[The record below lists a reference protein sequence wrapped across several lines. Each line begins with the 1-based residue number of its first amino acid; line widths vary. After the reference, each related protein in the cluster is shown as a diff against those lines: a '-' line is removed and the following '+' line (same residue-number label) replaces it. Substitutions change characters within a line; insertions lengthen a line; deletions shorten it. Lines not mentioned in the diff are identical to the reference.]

1 MVDSPAYTVA
11 EAARHLKIAP
21 ATLRSWVIGRT
32 YPRGRGSAYFEPLI
46 EPADAQ
52 RRLLSFHNLIEAYV
66 LRSLRQEHG
75 VSIKAVRMAIEYA
88 QTELGISRLLL
99 SPELL
104 TTAGEL
110 FIQRYGELI
119 NLSRS
124 GQLALRKVFEAH
136 LQRIDWRQNMPVRLY
151 PYFGIDQKK
160 LIAIDPTIQFGRP
173 VLLRKGILTSI
184 IADRI
189 DAGELPE
196 SVAADYDLAIE
207 EVELA
212 IIYERA
218 A

>member
-1 MVDSPAYTVA
+1 MVDRPAYTVA

-21 ATLRSWVIGRT
+21 ATLRSWVIGRS
-32 YPRGRGSAYFEPLI
+32 YPRGQGSAYFEPLI
-46 EPADAQ
+46 EPADAEKC
-52 RRLLSFHNLIEAYV
+52 LLSFHNLIEAYV

-99 SPELL
+99 SPELR

-136 LQRIDWRQNMPVRLY
+136 LQRIDWRQNLPVRLY
-151 PYFGIDQKK
+151 PYFGMDQEK

-173 VLLRKGILTSI
+173 VLLRKGILTSV

-196 SVAADYDLAIE
+196 SVAADYDLEIDE
-207 EVELA
+207 IELA